1 MSSYK
6 PPYTITSKILKT
18 VSELVSELN
27 HVKKDNV
34 PKNVPLKRL
43 DKIVNII
50 KKDNNITLLELAN
63 KLGVTDKTIK
73 RDISKL
79 KKANKI
85 VRVGSL
91 KSGHWKILN
100 ET

>member
-27 HVKKDNV
+27 HVKKDNVPKNV

-85 VRVGSL
+85 VLSL
-91 KSGHWKILN
+91 IHI
-100 ET
+100 